1 MVDSNRY
8 KFVNNGD
15 VISPYTVPLFQYMAF
30 DAIHDDRDDILS
42 MLLIGKGVIRIYDVP
57 EDEEKHDNIAPSLLL
72 TEAVDMYA
80 HKCVHLLLE
89 KGVDPNIPS
98 YTKSILFDVEY
109 DSDGFEVPSMHT
121 SYTYAKYP
129 LVVAVSKTYPS
140 YDIVKDLLIHGANPN
155 IITTPKITNS
165 THDDIDDDIRI
176 TSDRSI
182 LMTAI
187 LLSHGHNGN
196 EEIVHLLKQYGA
208 QLLPD
213 EVDEYKKHLSS
224 CY

>member
-1 MVDSNRY
+1 MIDSCRY

-15 VISPYTVPLFQYMAF
+15 VISPYTISFNMAF

-42 MLLIGKGVIRIYDVP
+42 MLIGKGVIRIYDVP
-57 EDEEKHDNIAPSLLL
+57 EEEKHDNIAPSLLL
-72 TEAVDMYA
+72 IEAVDMYA

-109 DSDGFEVPSMHT
+109 DSDGFEVPSLHT

-187 LLSHGHNGN
+187 LSSHGHSEN
-196 EEIVHLLKQYGA
+196 EEIVHLLKQHGA

-213 EVDEYKKHLSS
+213 ENTSS
-224 CY
+224 PPNC